1 MATSNTKRAGIASR
15 RRARG
20 GRAVAP
26 TVQLRERGVLTI
38 PKAVRDRYGL
48 GAGDALSFLDLDGV
62 FVLSPKESVVPELA
76 AEIERLR
83 VEAGLTTEDL
93 LAGLRQQ
100 RERVHRERSAGAGES
115 DG

>member
-15 RRARG
+15 RRARA
-20 GRAVAP
+20 GRAFAP
-26 TVQLRERGVLTI
+26 TVQLRERGVVTI

-48 GAGDALSFLDLDGV
+48 GAGDAMSFLDLDGV
-62 FVLSPKESVVPELA
+62 FVLSPKGAVVPELA

-83 VEAGLTTEDL
+83 VEAGYTTEEL
-93 LAGLRQQ
+93 LESLRA
-100 RERVHRERSAGAGES
+100 ERERSAQERSGEA